1 MNGSWLTLYSFYST
15 LSLSL
20 SLPPEE
26 QDSTKAQVEA
36 LEAQND
42 QDKHVETA
50 REMLE
55 MCF

>member
-1 MNGSWLTLYSFYST
+1 MVNTLFILFY
-15 LSLSL
+15 SLSL
-20 SLPPEE
+20 SPEE